1 MIMSTDT
8 IYCRLKHTRM
18 WKISEYANQARK
30 KTENK
35 NISILK
41 YINRKENIPY
51 LWDFT
56 FPKKCVNLCQNITT
70 N

>member
-1 MIMSTDT
+1 
-8 IYCRLKHTRM
+8 M